1 MRETITK
8 DISGVTYHIQ
18 QLGARQGRSIMTRLI
33 RVVGPAL
40 GETEDLDLT
49 KLFEALK
56 EEDVEALCEAF
67 AKTTR
72 VVTGTNKERVLGDIF
87 DDHFAGKYGA
97 MIKWVIACLEVNF
110 GSFLAE
116 VRDLAPVQ
124 PPEAPK
130 A

>member
-1 MRETITK
+1 
-8 DISGVTYHIQ
+8 
-18 QLGARQGRSIMTRLI
+18 
-33 RVVGPAL
+33 
-40 GETEDLDLT
+40 
-49 KLFEALK
+49 
-56 EEDVEALCEAF
+56 LCEAF

-72 VVTGTNKERVLGDIF
+72 VVTGTNQERVLGDIF